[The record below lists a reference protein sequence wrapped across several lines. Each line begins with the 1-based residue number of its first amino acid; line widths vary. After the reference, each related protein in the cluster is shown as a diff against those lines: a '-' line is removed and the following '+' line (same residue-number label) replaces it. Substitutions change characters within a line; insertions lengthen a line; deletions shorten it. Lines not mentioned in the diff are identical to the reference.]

1 MNQMMDHSP
10 SKREQA
16 ERLVGALTEGLYLVN
31 AKGEILCVLQD
42 VSKHRRSNGL
52 LAVIEAAIA
61 DTSAAGRAIVEKFT
75 ALHGGANSTALH
87 GGANSQ
93 AQMLTL
99 DELTERERQVLGLIC
114 EGRDDQAM
122 SDALGL
128 SRNTVRNH
136 IAALYRRIGVNRR
149 GAAILWAHERGITGD
164 DALAPRARK
173 RPRQRQANP
182 LRGQRQAEPLRAEH

>member
-75 ALHGGANSTALH
+75 ALHGGANS
-87 GGANSQ
+87 Q
-93 AQMLTL
+93 AQILTL

-149 GAAILWAHERGITGD
+149 GAAILWAQERGITGD

-173 RPRQRQANP
+173 RPRQAKP